1 MRQGEN
7 GEGSLRNSNRSSG
20 PPVPYSLE
28 GNVAP
33 PHTYYYPDYSIGS
46 AEEEGPDFQRV
57 GKLLWNRKGWILG
70 AAILG
75 SAIGWG
81 ASRFVPPEYDSTTRL
96 SIQAQGPTRTGP
108 IQTGPVLS
116 TDGWTDV
123 FQSRAVLLPVV
134 DSLGLHL
141 RVEDADHRRLF
152 GSFQAVDNMVPGAY
166 RLFVAE
172 GGRWQL
178 RREGQGSPVE
188 QGRSGEPIGSSSGFA
203 WTPDLSTVGPG
214 TDIEFTLLSGQN
226 AARDLG
232 DRLNVQYRNRSDII
246 AATLTWHDP
255 YEGAEILN
263 ALATRFVWLA
273 DQIKTTKIREE
284 VEMLQTQ
291 SDLTGEQ
298 LSGAEYALQNQRVES
313 ITEPTEPMLSP
324 VEGTIGAGQNDP
336 IFGSYGQNKVQAD
349 QLEAD
354 LRQVRQIQADLASG
368 QPLNLLAVQ
377 YITAAQQSAE
387 LGAAIAALQDARLN
401 RRTLMYT
408 YTEAEPQV
416 AAATRKMQELEGQV
430 IPDALRR
437 LETGIANQID
447 VLRNQIANQETQLR
461 EIPQRS
467 IRQARLQR
475 EVQHAAGL
483 HATLLSRLK
492 EAELAAA
499 TAGPGIEIID
509 PAWPNPTAKG
519 EGPGRIIALCS
530 LLSLGLGIAGVLVF
544 DRLDRRIHSPDQ
556 VTGTLGLPVLAVV
569 PRLQAAPDPASPAAA
584 IAVESFR
591 GLRTQIAH
599 VDGNV
604 GGVTLITSPAPR
616 EGKSMVSANLAI
628 SYATAGYRTV
638 LLDGDTRRGRAQ
650 EMFNLHRSP
659 GLTDYLMKRAALE
672 DVLQKTSVDN
682 LELIARGAPGGF
694 NADLLESDLMVALL
708 DKLRE
713 DYDVVVIDGPPLA
726 AGADVLMLG
735 SQADKVVIVLRAGA
749 TTEDLARAKLETLGN
764 VDLPIVGAVL
774 NALPKS
780 APDYEYY
787 VHYYYA
793 DAETS

>member
-1 MRQGEN
+1 M
-7 GEGSLRNSNRSSG
+7 RNSNRSSG
-20 PPVPYSLE
+20 PVPVPYSLE
-28 GNVAP
+28 GGDVAP
-33 PHTYYYPDYSIGS
+33 PHTYYYPDYAVAS
-46 AEEEGPDFQRV
+46 AEEGPDLQRV
-57 GKLLWNRKGWILG
+57 GKLLWNRRWWILG

-75 SAIGWG
+75 SAVGYG
-81 ASRFVPPEYDSTTRL
+81 ASRFVAPEYVSTTRL
-96 SIQAQGPTRTGP
+96 SIQDQGPTRTGP
-108 IQTGPVLS
+108 VQTGAVLS

-123 FQSRAVLLPVV
+123 FESRAVLLPVV

-141 RVEDADHRRLF
+141 RVGDQDHRPLF
-152 GSFQAVDNMVPGAY
+152 KGFRSGSGKDVVPGEY
-166 RLFVAE
+166 RLSVAG
-172 GGRWQL
+172 GGRWEL
-178 RREGQGSPVE
+178 RRVGQASPVE
-188 QGRSGEPIGSSSGFA
+188 HGQGGDPIGASAGFS
-203 WTPDLSTVGPG
+203 WTPELSGVPPG
-214 TDIEFTLLSGQN
+214 TEIEFTLLSGQN

-232 DRLNVQYRNRSDII
+232 DRLDVGFRNRSDII
-246 AATLTWHDP
+246 SATLVWHDP
-255 YEGAEILN
+255 YEGADILN

-284 VEMLQTQ
+284 VDMLTTQ

-298 LSGAEYALQNQRVES
+298 LASAEYALENQRVES
-313 ITEPTEPMLSP
+313 ITEPTEPMISP
-324 VEGTIGAGQNDP
+324 TEGTGNAGVGQADP
-336 IFGSYGQNKVQAD
+336 IFGAYGQNKVQAD
-349 QLEAD
+349 LLEAE
-354 LRQVRQIQADLASG
+354 LRQVRQIQADLAAG

-377 YITAAQQSAE
+377 YITSAQQSAD
-387 LGAAIAALQDARLN
+387 LSAAITALQNERLN
-401 RRTLMYT
+401 HRTLRYT
-408 YTEAEPQV
+408 YTEEEPSVV
-416 AAATRKMQELEGQV
+416 ASTQKIRELEQQV
-430 IPDALRR
+430 IPQALAR
-437 LETGIANQID
+437 LETGIASQID
-447 VLRNQIANQETQLR
+447 MLRNQISNQETQLR

-483 HATLLSRLK
+483 HATILSRLK
-492 EAELAAA
+492 EAELAEA
-499 TAGPGIEIID
+499 TAGPGIEVID
-509 PAWPNPTAKG
+509 PAWPNPTPRG
-519 EGPGRIIALCS
+519 EGPGRIIALFS
-530 LLSLGLGIAGVLVF
+530 LLSLGLGIAGVIVF
-544 DRLDRRIHSPDQ
+544 NRFDRRIHSPDQ
-556 VTGTLGLPVLAVV
+556 VTGMLGLPVLAVV

-604 GGVTLITSPAPR
+604 GGITLITSPAPR

-628 SYATAGYRTV
+628 SYATAGYRTI

-659 GLTDYLMKRAALE
+659 GLTDYLMKRASLE

-694 NADLLESDLMVALL
+694 NADLLEGDLMVGLL
-708 DKLRE
+708 DRVRE

-735 SQADKVVIVLRAGA
+735 SLVDKVVIVLRAGA

-774 NALPKS
+774 NALPKT

-793 DAETS
+793 DTEAAS